1 MSDQSLYNQS
11 RESEKQILS
20 LKKDVEHL
28 DYRTTEQDKETDFLK
43 THISSKHK
51 EQSEKVELVNRRID
65 AHISTEIEF
74 QQRIH
79 EEILNK
85 FGALDIRMSKLEK
98 WKAVIYGVII
108 TIATLVG
115 YILQAK
121 IISFK

>member
-1 MSDQSLYNQS
+1 MNDESLYNQS

-28 DYRTTEQDKETDFLK
+28 GYRTTEQDKETDFLK

-51 EQSEKVELVNRRID
+51 EQNDKVELVNRRID

-108 TIATLVG
+108 TIATLIG
-115 YILQAK
+115 YLLQAK
-121 IISFK
+121 IILK

>member
-1 MSDQSLYNQS
+1 VDDKEKQS
-11 RESEKQILS
+11 RESQTQILS

-51 EQSEKVELVNRRID
+51 EHSEKVELVNRRID
-65 AHISTEIEF
+65 AHIATEIEF

-85 FGALDIRMSKLEK
+85 FGALDIRMSKLER

-108 TIATLVG
+108 TIVTLVG
-115 YILQAK
+115 YILQTK
-121 IISFK
+121 IILK

>member
-1 MSDQSLYNQS
+1 MDDKEKQS

-28 DYRTTEQDKETDFLK
+28 GYRTTEQDKETDFLK

-51 EQSEKVELVNRRID
+51 EQNEKVELVNKRID

-121 IISFK
+121 IILK

>member
-1 MSDQSLYNQS
+1 MDDKEKQS

-28 DYRTTEQDKETDFLK
+28 DYRTTEQDKETEFLK

-51 EQSEKVELVNRRID
+51 EQSEKVLATNTRID
-65 AHISTEIEF
+65 AHIATEIEF

-79 EEILNK
+79 KEILDK
-85 FGALDIRMSKLEK
+85 FSKLDVRMSALEK
-98 WKAVIYGVII
+98 WKAVIYGGII

-115 YILQAK
+115 YIIQTTVKLK
-121 IISFK
+121 

>member
-1 MSDQSLYNQS
+1 MDDKENQS

-28 DYRTTEQDKETDFLK
+28 DYRTTEQDKETEFLK

-85 FGALDIRMSKLEK
+85 FGALDIRMSKIEK

-121 IISFK
+121 IILK

>member
-79 EEILNK
+79 KEILDK
-85 FGALDIRMSKLEK
+85 FSKLDIRMSKLEK

-121 IISFK
+121 IILK

>member
-1 MSDQSLYNQS
+1 MDDKERQS

-51 EQSEKVELVNRRID
+51 EQNEKVELINRRID

-85 FGALDIRMSKLEK
+85 FDALDIRMSKLEK

-121 IISFK
+121 IILK

>member
-1 MSDQSLYNQS
+1 MNDESLYNQS

-28 DYRTTEQDKETDFLK
+28 GYRTTEQDKETDFLK

-51 EQSEKVELVNRRID
+51 EQNDKVELVNRRID

-85 FGALDIRMSKLEK
+85 FGALDIRMSKIEK

-121 IISFK
+121 IILK

>member
-1 MSDQSLYNQS
+1 MLDQS

-28 DYRTTEQDKETDFLK
+28 GYRTTEQDKETDFLK

-51 EQSEKVELVNRRID
+51 EQNDKVELVNRRID

-121 IISFK
+121 IIFK

>member
-1 MSDQSLYNQS
+1 MDDKERQS

-51 EQSEKVELVNRRID
+51 EQNEKVELINRRID

-85 FGALDIRMSKLEK
+85 FDALDIRMSKLEK

>member
-1 MSDQSLYNQS
+1 MNDESLYNQS

-28 DYRTTEQDKETDFLK
+28 GYRTTEQDKETDFLK

-51 EQSEKVELVNRRID
+51 EQNEKVELVNRRID

-85 FGALDIRMSKLEK
+85 FNALDIRMSKLEK

-121 IISFK
+121 IILK

>member
-1 MSDQSLYNQS
+1 MDDKERQS

-28 DYRTTEQDKETDFLK
+28 GYRTTEQDKETDFLK

-51 EQSEKVELVNRRID
+51 EQNEKVELVNRRID

-121 IISFK
+121 IIFK

>member
-1 MSDQSLYNQS
+1 MDDKERQS

-28 DYRTTEQDKETDFLK
+28 GYRTTEQDKETDFLK

-51 EQSEKVELVNRRID
+51 EQNDKVELVNRRID

-121 IISFK
+121 IIFK

>member
-1 MSDQSLYNQS
+1 MDDKERQS

-51 EQSEKVELVNRRID
+51 EQNDKVELVNRRID

-85 FGALDIRMSKLEK
+85 FGALDIRMSKLER
-98 WKAVIYGVII
+98 WKAVIYGAII
-108 TIATLVG
+108 TIVTLVG
-115 YILQAK
+115 YILQTK
-121 IISFK
+121 IILK

>member
-1 MSDQSLYNQS
+1 MNDESLYNQS

-79 EEILNK
+79 KEILDK
-85 FGALDIRMSKLEK
+85 FSKLDIRMSKLEK

-121 IISFK
+121 IILK

>member
-1 MSDQSLYNQS
+1 MNDESLYNQS

-28 DYRTTEQDKETDFLK
+28 GYRTTEQDKETDFLK

-79 EEILNK
+79 KEILDK
-85 FGALDIRMSKLEK
+85 FSKLDIRMSKLEK

-108 TIATLVG
+108 TIATLIG
-115 YILQAK
+115 YLLQAK
-121 IISFK
+121 IILK

>member
-1 MSDQSLYNQS
+1 VDDKEKQS
-11 RESEKQILS
+11 RESEKQIIS
-20 LKKDVEHL
+20 LKKDIEHL

-85 FGALDIRMSKLEK
+85 FDALDIRMSKLEK

-121 IISFK
+121 IILK

>member
-1 MSDQSLYNQS
+1 MNDESLYNQS

-85 FGALDIRMSKLEK
+85 FNALDIRMSKLEK

-108 TIATLVG
+108 TIATLIG
-115 YILQAK
+115 YLLQAK
-121 IISFK
+121 IILK

>member
-1 MSDQSLYNQS
+1 MNDQSLNNQS

-28 DYRTTEQDKETDFLK
+28 DYRTTEQDKETEFLK

-79 EEILNK
+79 KEILDK
-85 FGALDIRMSKLEK
+85 FSKLDIRMSKLEK

-121 IISFK
+121 IILK